1 MGRTAVARHYLQ
13 GWFTLDF
20 VASFP
25 IDLLFLGRRLDI
37 WRLPR
42 LLKIIRVLHYKTLIQ
57 AGTPLILCGVRCLQC
72 ILSSSLKMIINLHLS
87 CKFSTLNDLSQ
98 EIR

>member
-1 MGRTAVARHYLQ
+1 MDRTAVARNYLH
-13 GWFTLDF
+13 GWFALDF

-42 LLKIIRVLHYKTLIQ
+42 LLKIIRVLHYKTLTQ
-57 AGTPLILCGVRCLQC
+57 AGMSRLPSPLGV
-72 ILSSSLKMIINLHLS
+72 LSMLLDNFLH
-87 CKFSTLNDLSQ
+87 
-98 EIR
+98 RP

>member
-1 MGRTAVARHYLQ
+1 MGRRAVARKYLR
-13 GWFTLDF
+13 GWFALDF

-42 LLKIIRVLHYKTLIQ
+42 LLKIIRVLHYKTLTQ
-57 AGTPLILCGVRCLQC
+57 ASEPLLPNPEHTAPSEF
-72 ILSSSLKMIINLHLS
+72 SSSS
-87 CKFSTLNDLSQ
+87 CRIGMTC
-98 EIR
+98 IY